1 MKLKYYLR
9 GIGVGLLV
17 GALLMFAAVKL
28 LGYEKK
34 EDKKTDK
41 ASTEATADITTEKAK
56 ATTTEKTADT
66 TTETTAEV
74 TTEATTATTTEATT
88 ATTTEAT
95 TATTTEATTAT
106 TTEAT
111 TETTTEA
118 TTETTEATTET
129 TDEVTTEATTEKP
142 ADNNGEVTVTVVRNM
157 YSTEVARMLQDKG
170 IVEDY
175 LDFDSWLDQTG
186 YSTRIRVGDFSFK
199 KGMSYEEI
207 ATILTTGHE
216 E

>member
-34 EDKKTDK
+34 EDKKIDK

-56 ATTTEKTADT
+56 ATTTEKMADT

-74 TTEATTATTTEATT
+74 TTEATT

-142 ADNNGEVTVTVVRNM
+142 ADNNDEVTVTVVRNM